1 MGGAIATILRSPFVR
16 ELAVF
21 LLTKGLDRATRG
33 LRKKQGK
40 VKRKEQKRRARKAWR
55 QGW

>member
-1 MGGAIATILRSPFVR
+1 MGGAITTILRSPFVR